1 MKVSVAVVVYSA
13 IVTTFV
19 GRVVASDV
27 EPLKENTSVIQ
38 ALSST
43 NRLATNGY
51 KSLPGQFLYHAYM
64 HIRIESELSN
74 YTRLCDGALIT
85 SNYILSVTQ
94 GCLKV
99 GNIQTIRNGTAILAF
114 NKNNWEQRI
123 TFSGSS
129 INLHPYESIG
139 LVRLDYPATLNEH
152 VQLIRLPKLTDSR
165 SYEGMEGTT
174 SNEYRSY
181 VRNRVMS
188 NAHCSQE
195 SPNFN
200 ATDMDICTDRYIGG
214 AFCSTSLG
222 SPLTIEDENG
232 VILIG
237 LAYRIYRCDYNYP
250 TVYARVSSFRDWIHN
265 NSDYKF
271 EHCTC

>member
-38 ALSST
+38 AFSST

-237 LAYRIYRCDYNYP
+237 LAYRIYYCDYNYP

>member
-1 MKVSVAVVVYSA
+1 MKVSVAVVVYSV
-13 IVTTFV
+13 IVSTLV

-27 EPLKENTSVIQ
+27 EPFKENTSVIQ
-38 ALSST
+38 ALSAT

-64 HIRIESELSN
+64 HIRVESELSN
-74 YTRLCDGALIT
+74 QTRGCDGALIT

-99 GNIQTIRNGTAILAF
+99 GSMQTIRNGTAILAF
-114 NKNNWEQRI
+114 KENMWEQRI
-123 TFSGSS
+123 SFSGSA

-139 LVRLDYPATLNEH
+139 LVRLDTPATLNKY
-152 VQLIRLPKLTDSR
+152 VQPIRLPMLTDLR
-165 SYEGMEGTT
+165 TYEGMEGTT

-195 SPNFN
+195 RPNFN

-214 AFCSTSLG
+214 AFCTTSLG

-237 LAYRIYRCDYNYP
+237 LAYRIYHCDYNYP

-265 NSDYKF
+265 NSDYKV